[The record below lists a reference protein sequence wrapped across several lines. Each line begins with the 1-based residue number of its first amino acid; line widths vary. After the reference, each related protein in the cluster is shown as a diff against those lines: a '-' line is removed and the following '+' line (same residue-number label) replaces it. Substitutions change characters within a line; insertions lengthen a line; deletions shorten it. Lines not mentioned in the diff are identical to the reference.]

1 MNNKKRE
8 VFLFGAGAA
17 IDWGGPKT
25 DEITKLIRESGF
37 PLINTSTENTTI
49 LSQSE
54 QVLN

>member
-37 PLINTSTENTTI
+37 PLINTSAENTTI